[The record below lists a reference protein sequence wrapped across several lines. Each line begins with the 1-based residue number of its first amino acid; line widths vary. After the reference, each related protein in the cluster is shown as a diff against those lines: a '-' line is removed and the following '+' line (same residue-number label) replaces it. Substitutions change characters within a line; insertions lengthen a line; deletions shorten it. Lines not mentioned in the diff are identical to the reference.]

1 MPIIYSTHPLHPD
14 AVALLGGAAELKVAT
29 SLDMG
34 TLAAEGHAC
43 DIVIVRAPLPDEIFA
58 SGTRLTAAI
67 RHGAGLDM
75 IPVEAAT
82 KAGVLVA
89 NVPGVNASSV
99 AEHVVFSAIGLLRR
113 YRLLDAALRSKGW
126 LAARD
131 YSLSNHDLAGR
142 TVGIV
147 GMGAVGKAIVKAF
160 SGLGVKCAGFSP
172 SGRGYPDGVVH
183 MPLDALIAASDIL
196 VLCCPL
202 KPETRGLI
210 DAHRLALLKR
220 GSILINVSRG
230 PVVDEAA
237 LIDALKT
244 GHLWGAALDVFNTQP
259 LPPEHP
265 FYAFDNVIIT
275 PHMAGITEQSMAR
288 MGTGAIAEAL
298 RVLRGELPVNLINP
312 EAVEAYRRRFG

>member
-1 MPIIYSTHPLHPD
+1 MPIVYSTHPLHPD
-14 AVALLGGAAELKVAT
+14 AVTLLGDAADLKVAS
-29 SLDMG
+29 SLDAA
-34 TLAAEGHAC
+34 TLAREGHAC
-43 DIVIVRAPLPDEIFA
+43 DIVIVRAPLPDEVFA
-58 SGTRLTAAI
+58 EGTKLKAAI
-67 RHGAGLDM
+67 RHGAGVDM

-113 YRLLDAALRSKGW
+113 YRLLDRDLRGKGW
-126 LAARD
+126 LAGRE

-147 GMGAVGKAIVKAF
+147 GMGAVGTAIAKAF
-160 SGLGVKCAGFSP
+160 GGLGVKLLGYSP
-172 SGRGYPDGVVH
+172 SGRNFPGHVAS
-183 MPLDALIAASDIL
+183 MPLDELIAASDIL

-210 DAHRLALLKR
+210 DARRLALLKR

-230 PVVDEAA
+230 PVVDEMA
-237 LIDALKT
+237 LIEALKS

-259 LPPEHP
+259 LPPDHA
-265 FYAFDNVIIT
+265 FFAFDNVIVT

-288 MGTGAIAEAL
+288 MGTGAISEAL

-312 EAVEAYRRRFG
+312 EVVAAYRRRSW

>member
-1 MPIIYSTHPLHPD
+1 MPTVYSTHPLHPD
-14 AVALLGGAAELKVAT
+14 AVALLGNAATLKVAT
-29 SLDMG
+29 ALDAG
-34 TLAAEGHAC
+34 TLAREGHAC
-43 DIVIVRAPLPDEIFA
+43 DIVIVRAPLPEEIFGE
-58 SGTRLTAAI
+58 GTRLKAAI
-67 RHGAGLDM
+67 RHGAGVDM

-99 AEHVVFSAIGLLRR
+99 AEHVLFSAIALFRR
-113 YRLLDAALRSKGW
+113 YRLLDRDLRAKGW
-126 LAARD
+126 LAARE

-142 TVGIV
+142 TIGIV
-147 GMGAVGKAIVKAF
+147 GMGAVGKAIARAF
-160 SGLGVKCAGFSP
+160 GGLGVKLLGFSP
-172 SGRGYPDGVVH
+172 SGRNFPENVES
-183 MPLDALIAASDIL
+183 MPLDDLIAASDIL

-210 DAHRLALLKR
+210 DARRLALLKR

-237 LIDALKT
+237 LVEALRT

-259 LPPEHP
+259 LPSDHA
-265 FYAFDNVIIT
+265 FFSFDNVIIT
-275 PHMAGITEQSMAR
+275 PHMAGITEESMAR

-298 RVLRGELPVNLINP
+298 RVLGGELPVNLVNP
-312 EAVEAYRRRFG
+312 DVVEAYRRRLG

>member
-1 MPIIYSTHPLHPD
+1 MPTVYSTHPLHPE
-14 AVALLGGAAELKVAT
+14 AVALLGNTADLKVAS
-29 SLDMG
+29 SLDAA
-34 TLAAEGHAC
+34 TLAREGHGC
-43 DIVIVRAPLPDEIFA
+43 DIVIVRAPLPDEIF
-58 SGTRLTAAI
+58 SEGTKLEAAI
-67 RHGAGLDM
+67 RHGAGVDM
-75 IPVEAAT
+75 IPVDAAT
-82 KAGVLVA
+82 RAGVLVA
-89 NVPGVNASSV
+89 NVPGVNARSV

-113 YRLLDAALRSKGW
+113 YRLLDRDLRGKGW
-126 LAARD
+126 LAGRE

-147 GMGAVGKAIVKAF
+147 GMGAVGKAIARAF
-160 SGLGVKCAGFSP
+160 SGLGVTLLGYSP
-172 SGRGYPDGVVH
+172 SGRDFPQSVQA
-183 MPLDALIAASDIL
+183 MSLDEMIAATDIL

-210 DAHRLALLKR
+210 DARRLALLKR

-230 PVVDEAA
+230 PVIGEAA
-237 LIDALKT
+237 LIEALRT

-259 LPPEHP
+259 LPPDHA
-265 FYAFDNVIIT
+265 FFAFDNVIIT

-312 EAVEAYRRRFG
+312 DVIAAYRQRFR